1 MFKDTGRCTFIAR
14 INYVGGEI
22 VEHDR
27 YIYIFLIVLENE
39 PPVGLDSIHVLS
51 LSSRLYV
58 IKCVESFETCYALKF
73 TFLYLAE

>member
-1 MFKDTGRCTFIAR
+1 MID
-14 INYVGGEI
+14 
-22 VEHDR
+22 
-27 YIYIFLIVLENE
+27 IYIFLIVLENE

-51 LSSRLYV
+51 LSNRLYV

>member
-1 MFKDTGRCTFIAR
+1 MID
-14 INYVGGEI
+14 
-22 VEHDR
+22 
-27 YIYIFLIVLENE
+27 IYIFLIVLENE

-73 TFLYLAE
+73 LNLRFYISLNEYDK